1 MPPGGFLV
9 NVARGGIVDRDS
21 IVSSIKSGHTA
32 GFATD
37 VFWRGPGLSHMPMK
51 NLERCNFPTFLTWID
66 SAQSHSTAMIQTRV
80 ELLLSKGFAMRGT
93 ISS

>member
-9 NVARGGIVDRDS
+9 NVARGGVVDRDS

-37 VFWRGPGLSHMPMK
+37 VFWKGTAGLSHTPEK
-51 NLERCNFPTFLTWID
+51 
-66 SAQSHSTAMIQTRV
+66 S
-80 ELLLSKGFAMRGT
+80 LSGAKTQHF
-93 ISS
+93 